1 VAEAHSAAEAGVP
14 ERVPEVGVALRP
26 RSWRLPRHRLSTR
39 QPLEVVMRAEL
50 VLPVVQVKAER
61 VPEAVVAATLPR

>member
-1 VAEAHSAAEAGVP
+1 
-14 ERVPEVGVALRP
+14 
-26 RSWRLPRHRLSTR
+26 
-39 QPLEVVMRAEL
+39 MRAEL